1 MTFEQIAVSL
11 IVAAAAGLFIW
22 GRWRHDMVALAALLA
37 GVGAGVVEADA
48 AFAGF
53 GHPAVITVACVL
65 ILSRGLQNT
74 GAVQMLTRR
83 LPMDSAP
90 PAVAV
95 AALTAFAAFLSAFM
109 NNVGALA
116 LLMPVGLK
124 LSQDSG
130 LAPAK
135 VLMPLAFGSILGGM
149 TTLIGTPPNLIV
161 AQFRAQANGGPFG
174 MFDFSPVGG
183 AVALAG
189 VAFIAL
195 AGRWLVPARERAG
208 VEGFDTGAYIAEAL
222 APEGAKAIGM
232 TMTDLDAALDRNGAQ
247 ALALIRNEVRLRL
260 PAGGRTVQAG
270 DVIVIE
276 AEPDDLTDALAA
288 LGLKLAEAAD
298 AKEEAKKAD
307 KAPQEKAADG
317 AADRKPPRDATLD
330 IAEFALLPD
339 SPLSGRTARQARL
352 RTRFGVSI
360 LALSRQGRRTIARLR
375 GERLRPGDVA
385 LLQGTHE
392 ALSAFA
398 SEMRA
403 VPLADRGV
411 AFHSRG
417 RAFLSMGIMLAAVAA
432 ASSGHVPAAVAFA
445 AGALLAMATDVT
457 PAREA
462 YDAVDWPVIVLLG
475 ALIPVA
481 DALATTGTAEL
492 IASVAIDLIGE
503 GRPELVLVVLLIV
516 TMTLSDFVNNAAVA
530 AAMCPVA
537 VGAASRLDVSAD
549 PFLMAVAVGAS
560 CAFLTP
566 IGHQNNTLI
575 LGPSGLRFGDYWR
588 LGLPL
593 EILVVAVAT
602 PMLLLVWPL

>member
-1 MTFEQIAVSL
+1 MTPEQIAVSL
-11 IVAAAAGLFIW
+11 IVAGAAGLFLW

-65 ILSRGLQNT
+65 ILSRGLQNA

-83 LPMDSAP
+83 LPLNSAP
-90 PAVAV
+90 PALAV

-161 AQFRAQANGGPFG
+161 AQFRAEQNGGAFG

-195 AGRWLVPARERAG
+195 LGRWLVPARERAG

-222 APEGAKAIGM
+222 VPEGARAVGM
-232 TMTDLDAALDRNGAQ
+232 TMADLDAALDRNGAQ
-247 ALALIRNEVRLRL
+247 ALALIRNEARLRV
-260 PAGGRTVQAG
+260 PAGARAIEAG

-276 AEPDDLTDALAA
+276 AEPDDLTDALSA

-298 AKEEAKKAD
+298 AKEEAKKA
-307 KAPQEKAADG
+307 AD
-317 AADRKPPRDATLD
+317 DRPPDERPDRRKHRDATLD

-385 LLQGTHE
+385 LLQGTPE
-392 ALSAFA
+392 TLAAFA
-398 SEMRA
+398 AEMRA

-411 AFHSRG
+411 ALHSRG
-417 RAFLSMGIMLAAVAA
+417 RALLSMGIMLAAVAA
-432 ASSGHVPAAVAFA
+432 ASSGHAPAAVAFA
-445 AGALLAMATDVT
+445 AGALLAMATEVT

-462 YDAVDWPVIVLLG
+462 YNAVDWPVIVLLG
-475 ALIPVA
+475 ALTPA
-481 DALATTGTAEL
+481 AAALASTGAAEL
-492 IASVAIDLIGE
+492 LASVGVDVIGE
-503 GRPELVLVVLLIV
+503 GRPELVLVALLVV

-602 PMLLLVWPL
+602 PTLLLVWPL